1 MPDLPQLCSLRHCW
15 CWEPRNRP
23 AVPVWSHA
31 KMPSSRWS
39 PAENARMFC
48 VFMRPWTLQPEE
60 ATVDNP
66 LLWNLGR
73 MVNTEQKCAW
83 LSCPAAIPQPP
94 DSVQASTKRRRLSQ
108 KSPPVEELPAGHKHC
123 YATSWDV
130 YIRGHIVSNTARQFI
145 VNMLSVTTT
154 SAFENP
160 DESSDDSETERWAN
174 RTSGPIG
181 DLALVTKTLEGIA
194 ATAVDEG
201 ARGFGRHAQVI
212 RLLGSNKLISNH
224 YVNYG
229 W

>member
-1 MPDLPQLCSLRHCW
+1 M
-15 CWEPRNRP
+15 
-23 AVPVWSHA
+23 
-31 KMPSSRWS
+31 
-39 PAENARMFC
+39 
-48 VFMRPWTLQPEE
+48 
-60 ATVDNP
+60 
-66 LLWNLGR
+66 
-73 MVNTEQKCAW
+73 
-83 LSCPAAIPQPP
+83 
-94 DSVQASTKRRRLSQ
+94 
-108 KSPPVEELPAGHKHC
+108 
-123 YATSWDV
+123 
-130 YIRGHIVSNTARQFI
+130 SNTARQFI

-174 RTSGPIG
+174 RKSGPIG